1 MSVPELQRPPSLRSG
16 RTIAC
21 TSCYK
26 CLHTLLHYHITCR
39 VLPGCGNTQA
49 QLLSEVGY
57 VGGRSRSCNG
67 LCPHDLVELS
77 PVAAV
82 TNVISPR
89 CTTTALAGPEL
100 DAVASC
106 PSLPQKTVTLVVVPE
121 LQRPPSLRSG
131 RTIACSSCY
140 ECHRTLFHHYSTR
153 RVLAGCG
160 SILPKSPSEDGYV
173 GGRSRSCNGL
183 RPYDLVEL

>member
-1 MSVPELQRPPSLRSG
+1 MSVPELQHPPSSRSG
-16 RTIAC
+16 KTFAC

-77 PVAAV
+77 PVLAG
-82 TNVISPR
+82 TNVI
-89 CTTTALAGPEL
+89 
-100 DAVASC
+100 
-106 PSLPQKTVTLVVVPE
+106 TL
-121 LQRPPSLRSG
+121 
-131 RTIACSSCY
+131 CCNNN
-140 ECHRTLFHHYSTR
+140 STR
-153 RVLAGCG
+153 GVLTGRC
-160 SILPKSPSEDGYV
+160 SILPKSFYEDDYV
-173 GGRSRSCNGL
+173 GGRSGAATASVLTIWSNYRHQQLLLMSFLPVALPQHSPGPG
-183 RPYDLVEL
+183 RTR